1 MIPPLNRAGV
11 HSTLKIYTSI
21 ASRQFWSVQITS
33 KQQSSQIRNCTDSNT
48 QVKDTDTNTQLQIY
62 KYKYT
67 SPVVRL
73 DRSRT
78 LQSATQCLVFNFCC
92 QLDIVKPQT
101 ERVVSFEIM
110 HFLFLPTHW
119 VSQCNGAIGASISY
133 RLCYSNLSFWLWRVL
148 ISAVTPPRV
157 KRNLL
162 ARQNERSQKCF
173 MHSSRH
179 SFTLWVL
186 FLPLGRTTF
195 ILNHECMNSSSSSRT
210 KHNTKKHWQR
220 FHNILPYR
228 FNCFI

>member
-62 KYKYT
+62 KCKYT

-101 ERVVSFEIM
+101 EGVVSFEIM

-133 RLCYSNLSFWLWRVL
+133 RLCVIPICHFGSEEFWSVQWHLRVWKE
-148 ISAVTPPRV
+148 ICWPGKMRDRKNVSCIRQDIH
-157 KRNLL
+157 LL
-162 ARQNERSQKCF
+162 FGCYF
-173 MHSSRH
+173 Y
-179 SFTLWVL
+179 L
-186 FLPLGRTTF
+186 
-195 ILNHECMNSSSSSRT
+195 
-210 KHNTKKHWQR
+210 
-220 FHNILPYR
+220 
-228 FNCFI
+228 

>member
-1 MIPPLNRAGV
+1 MSPPLNRAGV

-33 KQQSSQIRNCTDSNT
+33 KHQSSQIRNCTDSNT
-48 QVKDTDTNTQLQIY
+48 KVQDTDTNTQLQIY

-92 QLDIVKPQT
+92 QLDIVKPQA

-133 RLCYSNLSFWLWRVL
+133 RLCVIPICHFGSEEFWSVQWH
-148 ISAVTPPRV
+148 PRV
-157 KRNLL
+157 WKEICWPGKMRDRKNVSCI
-162 ARQNERSQKCF
+162 RQDIHLIFGCYF
-173 MHSSRH
+173 Y
-179 SFTLWVL
+179 L
-186 FLPLGRTTF
+186 
-195 ILNHECMNSSSSSRT
+195 
-210 KHNTKKHWQR
+210 
-220 FHNILPYR
+220 
-228 FNCFI
+228 